1 MSSKIYNSLREVK
14 MAEANSATKRECNAQ
29 EYRESWLNVIIDEIL
44 LECYEGLL

>member
-1 MSSKIYNSLREVK
+1 
-14 MAEANSATKRECNAQ
+14 MAEANSTTRKGCTAQ